1 MRLVFLFTF
10 VAMSIQVLVDAGLD
24 ISIFRQKKRHDGI
37 FVELIQWRAKRFSGL
52 REYTNENKGF
62 TTSDE
67 AIENMWNTLTK
78 L

>member
-1 MRLVFLFTF
+1 MRSVFLSTF
-10 VAMSIQVLVDAGLD
+10 VAMSIQVLVNAGWD
-24 ISIFRQKKRHDGI
+24 ISIFRQKKRQDNV

-62 TTSDE
+62 TTCDE
-67 AIENMWNTLTK
+67 AMADMWNTLTK

>member
-1 MRLVFLFTF
+1 VRLVFLFTF
-10 VAMSIQVLVDAGLD
+10 VAMSIQVLVDAGWD